1 MKIYIYRY
9 NNKYTYEKYEI
20 INSWIFEFINQFH
33 VRKSNS
39 WKPRYYDKNN
49 DWRKNKTHRYP
60 LAKTKE
66 RQLSPGVLH
75 RSPVAVAAA
84 AAITLRCRLFP
95 GCSADPESGRRCPHV
110 EESLR
115 WQLRSASCARRHVLF
130 ISQFRLLIWQKFI
143 IFRLLKIN
151 RLNMDQMNKKIIK
164 IFNNYIIDF

>member
-1 MKIYIYRY
+1 MKNMKLLIHEYSSLL
-9 NNKYTYEKYEI
+9 
-20 INSWIFEFINQFH
+20 INFTFVRVILESH
-33 VRKSNS
+33 VIMIKITIGE
-39 WKPRYYDKNN
+39 
-49 DWRKNKTHRYP
+49 KNKTHRYP

-151 RLNMDQMNKKIIK
+151 RLNMDE
-164 IFNNYIIDF
+164 

>member
-1 MKIYIYRY
+1 MI
-9 NNKYTYEKYEI
+9 EI
-20 INSWIFEFINQFH
+20 TIGE
-33 VRKSNS
+33 
-39 WKPRYYDKNN
+39 
-49 DWRKNKTHRYP
+49 KNKTHRYP

>member
-1 MKIYIYRY
+1 MKLLIHEYSSLL
-9 NNKYTYEKYEI
+9 
-20 INSWIFEFINQFH
+20 INFTFVRAILESH
-33 VRKSNS
+33 VIMIKITIGE
-39 WKPRYYDKNN
+39 
-49 DWRKNKTHRYP
+49 KNKTHRYP

-115 WQLRSASCARRHVLF
+115 WQLRSASCAKRHVLF
-130 ISQFRLLIWQKFI
+130 IFQFRLLI
-143 IFRLLKIN
+143 
-151 RLNMDQMNKKIIK
+151 
-164 IFNNYIIDF
+164 

>member
-1 MKIYIYRY
+1 MKLLIHEYSSLL
-9 NNKYTYEKYEI
+9 
-20 INSWIFEFINQFH
+20 INFTFVRVILESH
-33 VRKSNS
+33 VIMIKITIGE
-39 WKPRYYDKNN
+39 
-49 DWRKNKTHRYP
+49 KNKTHRYP

-130 ISQFRLLIWQKFI
+130 ISQFRLLI
-143 IFRLLKIN
+143 
-151 RLNMDQMNKKIIK
+151 
-164 IFNNYIIDF
+164 

>member
-1 MKIYIYRY
+1 MKNMKLLIHEYSSLLINFTFVRVIL
-9 NNKYTYEKYEI
+9 ESHVIMIEI
-20 INSWIFEFINQFH
+20 TIGE
-33 VRKSNS
+33 
-39 WKPRYYDKNN
+39 
-49 DWRKNKTHRYP
+49 KNKTHRYP

-151 RLNMDQMNKKIIK
+151 RLNMDQLNKKIIK